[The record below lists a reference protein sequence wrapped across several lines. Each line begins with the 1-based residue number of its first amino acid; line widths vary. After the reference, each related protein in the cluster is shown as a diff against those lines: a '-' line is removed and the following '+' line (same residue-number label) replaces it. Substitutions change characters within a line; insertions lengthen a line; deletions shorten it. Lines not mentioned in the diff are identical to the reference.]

1 MKFSRS
7 SNLMSSLIIR
17 IEVSVFSFIRTKMKE
32 LKEIEDDVFVT
43 FVDY

>member
-1 MKFSRS
+1 
-7 SNLMSSLIIR
+7 MSSLIIR
-17 IEVSVFSFIRTKMKE
+17 IEVSVFSLIRSKMKE